1 MGRTSGCLPR
11 VARSPRNVR
20 SCREFGLR
28 FAKLRQGPRVLG
40 WLLGRSA
47 IRFILVLFQLP
58 ELVWVDEAV
67 LGDLDAFHDRD
78 SRGES

>member
-1 MGRTSGCLPR
+1 M
-11 VARSPRNVR
+11 
-20 SCREFGLR
+20 
-28 FAKLRQGPRVLG
+28 LRQGPRVLG

-47 IRFILVLFQLP
+47 IHFILVLFQLP

-78 SRGES
+78 SRGGRADSREARIA